1 MHEEKNT
8 ENIHKDLQH
17 KIKQNRK
24 NISIRLKYQKYMK
37 LLRLMK
43 TAADVWNLGG
53 KVRRKTSAEKL
64 GGKVRRK
71 SSAECEIYAPDNI

>member
-43 TAADVWNLGG
+43 TAADV
-53 KVRRKTSAEKL
+53 
-64 GGKVRRK
+64 
-71 SSAECEIYAPDNI
+71 